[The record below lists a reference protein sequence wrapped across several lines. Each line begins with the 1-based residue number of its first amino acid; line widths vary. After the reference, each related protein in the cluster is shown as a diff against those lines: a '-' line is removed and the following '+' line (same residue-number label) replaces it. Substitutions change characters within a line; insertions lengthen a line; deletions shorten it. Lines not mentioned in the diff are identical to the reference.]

1 MLETEGEELRKPGV
15 PAHSHRANGSGAIKT
30 MAHRLYFDWLI
41 PASLVVGVFLRTREW
56 LFDKSLWLDELMV
69 AYNITSRS
77 FAGLLQP
84 LSFNQAGPIG
94 WLWAE
99 RVSIKLFGMN
109 DLALRFPE
117 WAASIIALGLFPLVA
132 RRLIG
137 RSAVPAATLVFAT
150 TPELIYYAAET
161 KQYSFDIVA
170 ALLALLVTTWLCQRQ
185 PTLGMGV
192 IWGLVCAALVWFSQ
206 PAIPICA
213 VCGLVLLVMWF
224 RKLDALVPVVIGG
237 AMLGISIA
245 LDWAIALKRQS
256 ANTTLLGFW
265 RKTGGYPPL
274 KPTISADLHWLG
286 AAATRTERWLD
297 ISQPVLAL
305 GLMACGLIVVALC
318 RRRFQGLLLGLPLA
332 AAVGL
337 AATVHYPLSGR
348 LALYLYPILVMLLAA
363 PLAFADRQ
371 RNPTANPTARWWRS
385 TAVVASA
392 AVLVA
397 VTGPGVALGLDKA
410 VHPDELVSGRQAVAF
425 VGQHQH
431 AGDLVLVQTGAP
443 SVLTVEFYGPHYHV
457 RGRDTFYLGRGRR
470 GACPDPFSKFPGVT
484 RVWLVTTEFS
494 RGQPPNRNQIY
505 ISRMAVNGRLVLSYT
520 GLDGAGA
527 YLFDLGRPHKP
538 LPVDPSALDCF
549 GIRLPPR
556 SR

>member
-1 MLETEGEELRKPGV
+1 MLETEGDELREPAV
-15 PAHSHRANGSGAIKT
+15 PAHSHRASGSGTIKT
-30 MAHRLYFDWLI
+30 MAHSLYFDWLI
-41 PASLVVGVFLRTREW
+41 PVSLVIGVCLRTREW

-117 WAASIIALGLFPLVA
+117 WAASIVALGLFPLVA

-137 RSAVPAATLVFAT
+137 RSAVPAATLIFAT

-161 KQYSFDIVA
+161 KQYSFDILC
-170 ALLALLVTTWLCQRQ
+170 ALLALLVTTWLCQRK
-185 PTLGMGV
+185 PTLAMGV
-192 IWGLVCAALVWFSQ
+192 IWGLVCAALVWCSQ
-206 PAIPICA
+206 PAIPVCA
-213 VCGLVLLVMWF
+213 VCGLVLLLMWF
-224 RKLDALVPVVIGG
+224 RKLETLVPVVIGG
-237 AMLGISIA
+237 AMLGISVA
-245 LDWAIALKRQS
+245 LDWAVALKRQA
-256 ANTTLLGFW
+256 ANANLVGFW
-265 RKTGGYPPL
+265 RITGGYPPL
-274 KPTISADLHWLG
+274 KQTIWGDLRWLG
-286 AAATRTERWLD
+286 AAATRTEHWLD
-297 ISQPVLAL
+297 ISRPVLAL
-305 GLMACGLIVVALC
+305 GLMACGLAVVALWG
-318 RRRFQGLLLGLPLA
+318 RRFQGLLLGLPLA

-337 AATVHYPLSGR
+337 AVTVHYPLSER

-363 PLAFADRQ
+363 PLALSGRQ
-371 RNPTANPTARWWRS
+371 QNPTARWWRS

-392 AVLVA
+392 AVLIA
-397 VTGPGVALGLDKA
+397 VTGPGIALGLDKA
-410 VHPDELVSGRQAVAF
+410 VHPDQLVSGRQAVAF
-425 VGQHQH
+425 VSQHQH

-457 RGRDTFYLGRGRR
+457 RGRDTFYLGRGRH
-470 GACPDPFSKFPGVT
+470 GTCPDPFSNLRSVT

-494 RGQPPNRNQIY
+494 KGQPPNRNQIY

-527 YLFDLGRPHKP
+527 YLFDLSRSHKP
-538 LPVDPSALDCF
+538 LPMSPSTLDCF
-549 GIRLPPR
+549 GIRPLR
-556 SR
+556 DSR

>member
-1 MLETEGEELRKPGV
+1 MLETEGEELRGPGV
-15 PAHSHRANGSGAIKT
+15 PAHSHRANGWGTIET
-30 MAHRLYFDWLI
+30 MAHSLYFDWLI
-41 PASLVVGVFLRTREW
+41 PVSLVIGVCLRTREW

-69 AYNITSRS
+69 AYSITNRS

-117 WAASIIALGLFPLVA
+117 WAASIVALGLFPLVA

-137 RSAVPAATLVFAT
+137 RAAVPAATLIFAT

-161 KQYSFDIVA
+161 KQYSFDIVC
-170 ALLALLVTTWLCQRQ
+170 ALLALLVTTWLCQRE
-185 PTLGMGV
+185 PTLAMGV

-206 PAIPICA
+206 PAIPVCA
-213 VCGLVLLVMWF
+213 VCGLVLLLMWF
-224 RKLDALVPVVIGG
+224 RKLETLVPVVIGG
-237 AMLGISIA
+237 AMLGISAA
-245 LDWAIALKRQS
+245 LDWAIALKRQA
-256 ANTTLLGFW
+256 ANADLLGFW
-265 RKTGGYPPL
+265 RITGGYPPL
-274 KPTISADLHWLG
+274 KQTISADLHWLV
-286 AAATRTERWLD
+286 AAAARTERWLD
-297 ISQPVLAL
+297 ISRPVLAL
-305 GLMACGLIVVALC
+305 GLMACGLAVVALC

-337 AATVHYPLSGR
+337 AITVHYPLSGR

-363 PLAFADRQ
+363 PLALSGRQ
-371 RNPTANPTARWWRS
+371 QSPRARWWRS

-392 AVLVA
+392 AVLIA
-397 VTGPGVALGLDKA
+397 VTGPGIALGLDKA
-410 VHPDELVSGRQAVAF
+410 IHPDQLVSGRQAVAF
-425 VGQHQH
+425 VSQHQH
-431 AGDLVLVQTGAP
+431 AGDLVLIQTGAP

-457 RGRDTFYLGRGRR
+457 RGRDTFYLGRGRH
-470 GACPDPFSKFPGVT
+470 GTCPDPFSKLHGVT

-494 RGQPPNRNQIY
+494 KGQPPNRNQIY

-538 LPVDPSALDCF
+538 LPMVPAALDCF
-549 GIRLPPR
+549 GLRPLSD